1 MRYLILSDIHSNLE
15 ALEVVLQAARDKYD
29 SLLCCG
35 DLIGYGPNPGE
46 VTTCLCTLQ
55 PAVVRGNHDKA
66 ALGLTDLANF
76 NPLARAAALW
86 TRAVLKPEHFEYLR
100 QIPPGPMTVGDFTIA
115 HGSLIDED
123 EYLFQAAEAGASLR
137 LAWTTVTFMGH
148 THVQGGFALLPDSRI
163 LTLKPALRAGA
174 TESHL
179 LLEPGIRYLI
189 NPGSVGQPRDR
200 DPRAAFAIYDTERGE
215 VEYHR
220 QAYPVEITQEK
231 MVAAGLPEY
240 LIHRLSVGR

>member
-15 ALEVVLQAARDKYD
+15 ALDAVLEAARDKYD

-46 VTTCLCTLQ
+46 VTDCLRALR
-55 PAVVRGNHDKA
+55 PAMVRGNHDKA
-66 ALGLTDLANF
+66 ALGLADLTSF
-76 NPLARAAALW
+76 NPLARDAALW
-86 TRAVLKPEHFEYLR
+86 TRAVLKPEHLVYLR
-100 QIPPGPMTVGDFTIA
+100 QIPPGPMTVADFTIT

-123 EYLFQAAEAGASLR
+123 EYLFQAAEASASLR
-137 LAWTTVTFMGH
+137 LAWTSVTFMGH
-148 THVQGGFALLPDSRI
+148 TPVQGGFALLPDSRI
-163 LTLKPALRAGA
+163 LTLKPAFRSGA
-174 TESHL
+174 SENRL

-200 DPRAAFAIYDTERGE
+200 DPRAAFAIYDTECNE

-231 MVAAGLPEY
+231 MVAVGLPEY